1 MNRAEK
7 AKATLE
13 NDFIKDAIQEI
24 REACYKNISLSAH
37 DQGDL
42 REDLYYMLR
51 AVTAFERVL
60 HHHIRDGKVED
71 LNELNIK
78 RMMR

>member
-7 AKATLE
+7 AKATLD
-13 NDFIKDAIQEI
+13 NTYIKDAINEI
-24 REACYKNISLSAH
+24 REACYKNISNSSH
-37 DQGDL
+37 DQAEL

-60 HHHIRDGKVED
+60 KHHINEGKAED
-71 LNELNIK
+71 LNNLNIK
-78 RMMR
+78 RIMR

>member
-1 MNRAEK
+1 LNRAEK
-7 AKATLE
+7 AKATLD
-13 NDFIKDAIQEI
+13 NDFIKSAINEI

-37 DQGDL
+37 DQADL

-51 AVTAFERVL
+51 AVAAFERVL
-60 HHHIRDGKVED
+60 QHHIREGKVDD

-78 RMMR
+78 RIMR